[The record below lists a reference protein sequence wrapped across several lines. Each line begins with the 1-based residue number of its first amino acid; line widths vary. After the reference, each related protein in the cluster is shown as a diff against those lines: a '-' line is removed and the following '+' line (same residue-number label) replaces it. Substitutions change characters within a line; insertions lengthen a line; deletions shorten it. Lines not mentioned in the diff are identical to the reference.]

1 MSLDLFTMFI
11 KVATNLQIT
20 LVQSIA
26 PMAQLTEYEQ
36 KSLHKFE
43 ETICEG
49 KWSNEG
55 LVQLIE
61 LVGDYLNPVSIQEY
75 ADKTG
80 KSYNG
85 IKKTKKATVLFGHK
99 YIIDNE

>member
-1 MSLDLFTMFI
+1 MS
-11 KVATNLQIT
+11 
-20 LVQSIA
+20 
-26 PMAQLTEYEQ
+26 QLTEYET
-36 KSLHKFE
+36 KSLQKLGESIFQ
-43 ETICEG
+43 G

-61 LVGDYLNPVSIQEY
+61 LIETYLNPLSIQEY

-85 IKKTKKATVLFGHK
+85 IKKTKKSVILLKHK
-99 YIIDNE
+99 FIIDND

>member
-1 MSLDLFTMFI
+1 MS
-11 KVATNLQIT
+11 
-20 LVQSIA
+20 
-26 PMAQLTEYEQ
+26 QLSEYET
-36 KSLHKFE
+36 KSLQKLGEAIFQ
-43 ETICEG
+43 G

-61 LVGDYLNPVSIQEY
+61 LAGDFLNPVSIQEY
-75 ADKTG
+75 ADSVG

-85 IKKTKKATVLFGHK
+85 IKKTKKTTVLLGHK